1 MRGRRKRAVMLGL
14 WVLLVCVVGWWAVS
28 SVEAP
33 GLQVIEASSLQ
44 PDSSSASPSRVPGGG
59 DPASGDPQPLAS
71 LEPSVPVR
79 QQVLEKRGRISGTVL
94 ETDGRPTVHGSV
106 MVLGPKGEVMG
117 TGIDEEGRFSVLV
130 VPNRYRVYA
139 SRWDGQV
146 EVRSDAHTVHVKA
159 GKQVTAHF
167 ELPGHY
173 SGEPGFIATLHTEGF
188 RVEGVYKDTPAQRLG
203 LSKGDIILEV
213 EGISTLEMSE
223 QEFERALVGPEGTE
237 VELHVRFQ
245 DSDGDWEGV
254 VNLQRSALDGL
265 FKKP

>member
-14 WVLLVCVVGWWAVS
+14 WGLLVCVCGWWVVS
-28 SVEAP
+28 PVGGMGSVTIQEATEKADRT
-33 GLQVIEASSLQ
+33 EASRGVAGKLDTLIPSQ
-44 PDSSSASPSRVPGGG
+44 PRGTPAPEPAASRAKPVPKG
-59 DPASGDPQPLAS
+59 
-71 LEPSVPVR
+71 
-79 QQVLEKRGRISGTVL
+79 RGRIEGTVL
-94 ETDGRPTVHGSV
+94 ETDGRPAVHGTV
-106 MVLGPKGEVMG
+106 MILGPTGEVIG
-117 TGIDEEGRFSVLV
+117 TGIGEEGRFSVHV
-130 VPNRYRVYA
+130 VPSRYRVYA

-146 EVRSDAHTVHVKA
+146 EVRSDAQTMDVKA

-203 LSKGDIILEV
+203 LSKGDLILEV

-223 QEFERALVGPEGTE
+223 REFERSLVGPEGTE
-237 VELHVRFQ
+237 VELHIRFQ
-245 DSDGDWEGV
+245 DPDGDWEGV

-265 FKKP
+265 FKNP